1 MVNEEVH
8 TARSYEFF
16 RDLCQALKQRN
27 QHFAVH
33 PTDEKEMDEIR
44 DRVKADPLWRFGEPP
59 RILPISG
66 VRKGTVRVVEADQIL
81 TMSQAFRSSTG
92 LGRFKEIYMPSFAR
106 KLD

>member
-1 MVNEEVH
+1 MVNEEVY

-44 DRVKADPLWRFGEPP
+44 DRVKA
-59 RILPISG
+59 
-66 VRKGTVRVVEADQIL
+66 
-81 TMSQAFRSSTG
+81 
-92 LGRFKEIYMPSFAR
+92 PSPG
-106 KLD
+106 